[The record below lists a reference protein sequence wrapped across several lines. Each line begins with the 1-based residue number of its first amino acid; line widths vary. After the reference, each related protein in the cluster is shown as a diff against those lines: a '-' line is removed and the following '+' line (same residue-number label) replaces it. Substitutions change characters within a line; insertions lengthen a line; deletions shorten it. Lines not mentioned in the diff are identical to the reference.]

1 MKDKKNKVSFEE
13 IAPQFIIEMARGMN
27 VTKKENGGKYEV
39 FNWTNHTNVEDY
51 LDAIQRHLFDFRMS
65 DWEEGND
72 LDEETG
78 VSHLALIAC
87 NCMMAYYHVQTYKEE
102 SRTALKNFFK
112 NDEDL
117 EVFMDRYKDGSLWDK
132 GYNEDENEEMV
143 LSSDLSNEELDIIHE
158 KEEAE
163 RKKQEVREAIHFGIH
178 SGQVSLSDGLNELS
192 SIENKEN
199 KIAEDTTLYK
209 NNEFDFSKLKEFDG
223 HVYLSGKEAFY
234 KILNENKT
242 IERVDGFIRYNRSM
256 SLEVLKRLYDS
267 ETDNYYV
274 V

>member
-13 IAPQFIIEMARGMN
+13 ITPQFIIEMARGMN

-65 DWEEGND
+65 DWDEGND
-72 LDEETG
+72 LDEETK

-87 NCMMAYYHVQTYKEE
+87 NCMMAYYHVQAYTEE
-102 SRTALKNFFK
+102 SKEALKKLFK
-112 NDEDL
+112 TEEEVEDFL
-117 EVFMDRYKDGSLWDK
+117 KKYKDGDLWDK
-132 GYNEDENEEMV
+132 GDNEDEEMI
-143 LSSDLSNEELDIIHE
+143 LSFDLSDEELDAIHE
-158 KEEAE
+158 KEEDRH
-163 RKKQEVREAIHFGIH
+163 RKQKIREAISHGIH
-178 SGQVSLSDGLNELS
+178 SGQISLSDGLNELS
-192 SIENKEN
+192 SIENEKDE
-199 KIAEDTTLYK
+199 IVEGTSLYK
-209 NNEFDFSKLKEFDG
+209 DNEFDFSKLKEFDG

-242 IERVDGFIRYNRSM
+242 IERGDDFIRYNRSM
-256 SLEVLKRLYDS
+256 SMEVLKRLYDS

>member
-13 IAPQFIIEMARGMN
+13 ISPLFITQMARGMN

-65 DWEEGND
+65 DWDEGDD
-72 LDEETG
+72 LDEETK

-87 NCMMAYYHVQTYKEE
+87 NCMMAYYHVQTYTEE
-102 SRTALKNFFK
+102 SRDALKKLFK
-112 NDEDL
+112 TEEEVEDFL
-117 EVFMDRYKDGSLWDK
+117 KKYKDGDLWDK
-132 GYNEDENEEMV
+132 GYD
-143 LSSDLSNEELDIIHE
+143 SD
-158 KEEAE
+158 
-163 RKKQEVREAIHFGIH
+163 
-178 SGQVSLSDGLNELS
+178 SGKMKVVDG
-192 SIENKEN
+192 
-199 KIAEDTTLYK
+199 
-209 NNEFDFSKLKEFDG
+209 FDFSKLKNFDG

-242 IERVDGFIRYNRSM
+242 IERKDDYIRYNRSM
-256 SLEVLKRLYDS
+256 SMEVLKRLYDS
-267 ETDNYYV
+267 TSDNYYV